1 VYEVLIKFIFNT
13 LSLFDQVAMHNL
25 PAGQYCQTCHEGAGK
40 CFFYTWRLA
49 VFNSYCIEVRLGEVV
64 VNGKKIRQ
72 CKGCKEKTCN
82 LQDGETFMLKF
93 ILPPLT
99 STPVNFIFPLMRKST
114 GGKVELGNLQF
125 QYSFI
130 RNWW

>member
-1 VYEVLIKFIFNT
+1 MIKLRCTTYLLDSIVKHVT
-13 LSLFDQVAMHNL
+13 KAQVNV
-25 PAGQYCQTCHEGAGK
+25 
-40 CFFYTWRLA
+40 FYTWWLA
-49 VFNSYCIEVRLGEVV
+49 VFNSYCIAGRLGEVV

-99 STPVNFIFPLMRKST
+99 STPVNLIFPLMRKST